1 MEKFNYHKARC
12 IDIVNLQR
20 ESNTDKGIY
29 GNRDANISREIMKPS
44 LNTTVMEFITL
55 IHTRELIYIDNVG
68 TVIMGGGVEEKLVV
82 DIQSVGD
89 IQRYTNIKEYR
100 GKLTVATRY

>member
-1 MEKFNYHKARC
+1 
-12 IDIVNLQR
+12 
-20 ESNTDKGIY
+20 
-29 GNRDANISREIMKPS
+29 
-44 LNTTVMEFITL
+44 MEFITL
-55 IHTRELIYIDNVG
+55 MHARELIYIDNVG
-68 TVIMGGGVEEKLVV
+68 TVIMGGGVEEKIVV

>member
-12 IDIVNLQR
+12 IDILNLQR
-20 ESNTDKGIY
+20 ESNTDKGVY
-29 GNRDANISREIMKPS
+29 GNGDANISRELMKPS
-44 LNTTVMEFITL
+44 LNTTIMEFITL
-55 IHTRELIYIDNVG
+55 MHARELIYIDNVG
-68 TVIMGGGVEEKLVV
+68 TVIMGGGVEEKIVV